1 MNKKYFFTLSICV
14 FIFFFFLSILISSD
28 SNSNQVK
35 KMVKNIMQAHTD
47 AKNNNDGL
55 FTSRAIFKKM
65 DSIMQGEDEDT
76 GYYREF
82 KLDSITY
89 IGHGWFK
96 VSYDLNFAWSIPDDN
111 AFLYW
116 KIKKEDDKF
125 KLDDVAYT
133 YSQCTSQIKD
143 LPYVDRI
150 KCWFSSIKYD
160 EVLPYFQ
167 GNICKVKNDDKY
179 GFINIAGKEIIP
191 CKYEDI
197 AFVLGDSL
205 KLGESL
211 KIDVE
216 SLVYDDCLDSLLRV
230 KLENKYGLINLAG
243 KEIIPCKYDNLILF
257 DDFIPSTG
265 TIKAKLENKYGLIE
279 LRTGKEII
287 PCKYD
292 DLTLFGSYIKVKSN
306 NKYGLIDGCNGKEI
320 IPCKYDDLTLLDS
333 YRYIKA
339 KLENKY
345 GLINGRNGKEITPCK
360 YDDLALFDHYDVD
373 YFKAKVEDKYGLI
386 DFCGKKIFS
395 CEYDDLTLFDEYHIK
410 VKSNNKYGLYDIFG
424 KEMLPCKYDYIKG
437 DSKRVEVRI
446 DHIWSYYKISG
457 GKLTEFYEDVYI
469 KNNSRNYNNSINYN
483 NASNSIKHKTCS
495 TCNGTGRIGI
505 GGGGIVISTQ
515 SCPSCFGNGYIS
527 VPSWLP

>member
-1 MNKKYFFTLSICV
+1 MNKKKFFTLSICV

-230 KLENKYGLINLAG
+230 KLENKYGLIN
-243 KEIIPCKYDNLILF
+243 
-257 DDFIPSTG
+257 
-265 TIKAKLENKYGLIE
+265 
-279 LRTGKEII
+279 
-287 PCKYD
+287 
-292 DLTLFGSYIKVKSN
+292 
-306 NKYGLIDGCNGKEI
+306 
-320 IPCKYDDLTLLDS
+320 
-333 YRYIKA
+333 
-339 KLENKY
+339 
-345 GLINGRNGKEITPCK
+345 GRNGKEITPCK

-424 KEMLPCKYDYIKG
+424 KK
-437 DSKRVEVRI
+437 
-446 DHIWSYYKISG
+446 
-457 GKLTEFYEDVYI
+457 
-469 KNNSRNYNNSINYN
+469 SIY
-483 NASNSIKHKTCS
+483 
-495 TCNGTGRIGI
+495 
-505 GGGGIVISTQ
+505 
-515 SCPSCFGNGYIS
+515 
-527 VPSWLP
+527 